1 MTSNF
6 RHWSVVALLLGAFQ
20 PAAGASRQQEL
31 PDKEML
37 RMIDFLRDMEMI
49 KQMEMLRDLQHLE
62 SGAVQANNNAPRKA
76 APSTK
81 KESLK

>member
-1 MTSNF
+1 MNY
-6 RHWSVVALLLGAFQ
+6 RHCCTLALLLGTVQ
-20 PAAGASRQQEL
+20 PVVSATREQDL

-49 KQMEMLRDLQHLE
+49 KQMEMLRDLQRLE
-62 SGAVQANNNAPRKA
+62 AGSVQATNSVPRKA
-76 APSTK
+76 APPSK

>member
-1 MTSNF
+1 MNY
-6 RHWSVVALLLGAFQ
+6 RHCCSLALLLGTVQ
-20 PAAGASRQQEL
+20 PVASATRENDL

-49 KQMEMLRDLQHLE
+49 KQMEMMRDLQHLE
-62 SGAVQANNNAPRKA
+62 AGGDQAKISAPRKA

-81 KESLK
+81 KETLK